1 MIIKTNDMTV
11 TILWIASFS
20 IFRVQ
25 KQRATK
31 SQDALEQL
39 NSQLLDKDAHL
50 EELRSQ
56 LEQIHPRY
64 DKVCKEKSQILAE
77 NSALKT

>member
-1 MIIKTNDMTV
+1 MDFII
-11 TILWIASFS
+11 F

-31 SQDALEQL
+31 SHDALEQL
-39 NSQLLDKDAHL
+39 NSQLLEKDAHH